1 MENKEIIIDDT
12 YAEAFKTKAVHLL
25 ITATTKQLAHTAAT
39 EATGFATSFIGCGA
53 EAGIDQ
59 YIPPEKTP
67 DNRPGYSIIICQNKT
82 EDLEEQLLERI
93 GQCVLTAP
101 TTAVYNLIDESD
113 KQTNLGFKLSFFADG
128 YQTSYEEN
136 DKTYYKIPVMSG
148 DFIIEEN
155 FGITNVVAG
164 GNLFIMAKTQQT
176 ALLAAQAAVEAIANI
191 AGVITPFPGG
201 IVASGSKVG
210 SKKYKFMNATTNEQY
225 CPTLKDEIEDS
236 QLPEDVNGVYEIVF
250 DALDE
255 DIINEATQKAIEA
268 IKTVPDVVKIS
279 AGNYGGNLGK
289 YKINLIKQ

>member
-1 MENKEIIIDDT
+1 MSFPDT
-12 YAEAFKTKAVHLL
+12 YAEAFKTKAAHLL
-25 ITATTKQLAHTAAT
+25 ITATTKQLAHIAAT

-101 TTAVYNLIDESD
+101 TTAVYNLIEESD

-128 YQTSYEEN
+128 YQTSYDEN

-155 FGITNVVAG
+155 FGITNAVAG

-191 AGVITPFPGG
+191 SGVITPFPGG

-210 SKKYKFMNATTNEQY
+210 SKKYKFMNATTNEQF
-225 CPTLKDEIEDS
+225 CPTLKDEIDDS

-250 DALDE
+250 DALNE
-255 DIINEATQKAIEA
+255 DIINEATQKAIDA

>member
-155 FGITNVVAG
+155 FGITNAVAG